1 MSSTLTSP
9 GPCSSCTASCRART
23 HRRRWR
29 RPPRLPR
36 REPRGGPQ
44 RRRAAPALGGAAG
57 EEIAWGFRAGGGAVG
72 REDGVGW
79 GSGPGEFVRSEPDSS
94 LLPRFCYRA
103 PVSLSLPL
111 YPLFF
116 REGNSLPQKKV
127 GKRYTRSSVKK
138 KRKTQSKIKM
148 VHNLL

>member
-57 EEIAWGFRAGGGAVG
+57 EEVAWGFRAGCGAVG

-111 YPLFF
+111 
-116 REGNSLPQKKV
+116 SLSFSARV
-127 GKRYTRSSVKK
+127 IVCHRKR
-138 KRKTQSKIKM
+138 
-148 VHNLL
+148 